1 MNNMDSILSQLNGP
15 IQASIAFD
23 APYDSG
29 HISLGSH
36 SNVDSAIQALRD
48 GFNDLSNANI
58 YFFRLTDGQLIVQSD
73 DMQDWIIPSA

>member
-1 MNNMDSILSQLNGP
+1 MNNMNSILNQLNGP

-36 SNVDSAIQALRD
+36 LNVDNAIQALRD
-48 GFNDLSNANI
+48 GLNDLPNASI
-58 YFFRLTDGQLIVQSD
+58 YFFRLNDGNLILQSS